1 MNISPI
7 QILPIIT
14 AYFFA
19 SIAYAGIYSGVYTG
33 NFSGGSNQGAFSMM
47 VNNNDI
53 ATILAV
59 DLFQDD
65 GLVTTTVAIQS
76 NGFFSFSN
84 VDGGETSVTGTVGAG
99 SSVSGTF
106 IGFEGASGF
115 FSGSARPNN
124 GLFVSNGGYYTGTA
138 TAIPAQCFGESD
150 STEIHTIISANGS
163 LYFYTRDQYGFEDG
177 GLTTIT
183 STGLFSGSTVD
194 SSTFSGSLS
203 GTTASGSGIDF
214 LTFADDGIDGTC
226 SFNFSINRVEA
237 LPTQFGTDTDGDGIA
252 NNTDLDDDN
261 DDIPDTWEIA
271 NGTNPLI
278 ADANADIDNDGRTN
292 LAEYIAEVEAQ
303 TSFIE
308 RFYLNVLNR
317 TADQGGLD
325 TWLNEIQS
333 KSGSVVAFGF
343 LKSQEFINLQ
353 LDNTDFVYILYS
365 TLFDRLPDQGGLDI
379 WMAELE
385 ASALRE
391 MVIYGFLRSQ
401 EFENLSTSFSVTAF
415 NDDDNTLYQIKSF
428 VQRFYQLVLNRKPDE
443 GGFND
448 WSTQL
453 ADPDGSRTGG
463 DIARG
468 FFLSPEFINQLTTDD
483 EFLDISYQAFFDRE
497 ADEGGKQ
504 NWINELNTG
513 STRLDVVNGFIGS
526 QEFINLADR
535 FGIRAN

>member
-1 MNISPI
+1 M
-7 QILPIIT
+7 QLK
-14 AYFFA
+14 
-19 SIAYAGIYSGVYTG
+19 
-33 NFSGGSNQGAFSMM
+33 
-47 VNNNDI
+47 
-53 ATILAV
+53 
-59 DLFQDD
+59 
-65 GLVTTTVAIQS
+65 LVKLLLLQTRKQ
-76 NGFFSFSN
+76 
-84 VDGGETSVTGTVGAG
+84 
-99 SSVSGTF
+99 
-106 IGFEGASGF
+106 
-115 FSGSARPNN
+115 
-124 GLFVSNGGYYTGTA
+124 LFV
-138 TAIPAQCFGESD
+138 
-150 STEIHTIISANGS
+150 
-163 LYFYTRDQYGFEDG
+163 
-177 GLTTIT
+177 
-183 STGLFSGSTVD
+183 V
-194 SSTFSGSLS
+194 
-203 GTTASGSGIDF
+203 GI
-214 LTFADDGIDGTC
+214 
-226 SFNFSINRVEA
+226 
-237 LPTQFGTDTDGDGIA
+237 
-252 NNTDLDDDN
+252 
-261 DDIPDTWEIA
+261 
-271 NGTNPLI
+271 
-278 ADANADIDNDGRTN
+278 
-292 LAEYIAEVEAQ
+292 
-303 TSFIE
+303 
-308 RFYLNVLNR
+308 FYLNILNR
-317 TADQGGLD
+317 NSDSDGLNN
-325 TWLNEIQS
+325 WLTEIQTN
-333 KSGSVVAFGF
+333 SGSRVAFGF
-343 LKSQEFINLQ
+343 FNSQEFINLQ

-526 QEFINLADR
+526 QEFINLANR